1 MSDFGG
7 RHQIALGGDVVTGEA
22 VVLDLRIA
30 KLPSRAIARIIDF
43 ALQYAL
49 LLLSFVVL
57 AAVGSGTNLD
67 EAALVGIEL
76 LIVVLIVL
84 GYPVIFETLS
94 RGKTLGKMAMGL
106 QVVRDDGGPVQFRQS
121 LVRALMGIIEIWI
134 LFVIAVVASAT
145 SVRGKRVGDH
155 LAGTVVVRV
164 RMPRDAAR
172 MVGMPERLATWAAG
186 LDLSRLPDDL
196 ALTARQFMAR
206 SQALRPEVRE
216 PMGLGL
222 AQDVSRYVSP
232 APPAGVHPQE
242 YLAAVLAERRR
253 RDAARYPSTAA
264 QPYAQQYP
272 QPYPQQY
279 PQPYAPAPAPPS
291 TDPGTGFAAPS

>member
-134 LFVIAVVASAT
+134 FFVIAVVASAT
-145 SVRGKRVGDH
+145 SVRGKRVGDQ

-164 RMPRDAAR
+164 RMPRDAGP
-172 MVGMPERLATWAAG
+172 MVAMPERLASWAAG

-206 SQALRPEVRE
+206 AHALRPDVRE
-216 PMGLGL
+216 PMGLRI

-253 RDAARYPSTAA
+253 RDAARYPSTAP
-264 QPYAQQYP
+264 QLYP
-272 QPYPQQY
+272 QQPQQY
-279 PQPYAPAPAPPS
+279 PPPYAPAPAPPS